1 MRQTFDF
8 PPEINNHKLKR
19 VKETTFLGVLLNENL
34 SWKSHI
40 SHIASK
46 ISKSIGIIY
55 KSSIYLTRLAL
66 RTLYF
71 ALVYP
76 YLNYCVT
83 IWGSTYLTNL
93 NRLILLQKKVIRVLG
108 NEDFYA
114 HSSPIFKS
122 LKILKFQ
129 DICLLNLGKFMF
141 SYTHI
146 IFFQKVSI
154 ISSYL
159 LIKFTPT
166 IYVVLV

>member
-19 VKETTFLGVLLNENL
+19 VKETIFLGVLLNENL

-46 ISKSIGIIY
+46 ISKSIGIMY

-93 NRLILLQKKVIRVLG
+93 NRLILLQKK
-108 NEDFYA
+108 
-114 HSSPIFKS
+114 S
-122 LKILKFQ
+122 LE
-129 DICLLNLGKFMF
+129 
-141 SYTHI
+141 Y
-146 IFFQKVSI
+146 
-154 ISSYL
+154 
-159 LIKFTPT
+159 
-166 IYVVLV
+166 